1 MRSEYRR
8 GILKFGIAAAMIAVA
23 MVCRYLTKTEDLSDL
38 VWNALSLLRTG
49 IYLSLIYMWMLSIR
63 FRIRQS
69 QVRNYLMM
77 TGFLLLFWFG
87 LRTCKYNYVHSMNG
101 SCICWYGFYIP
112 MVLIPQMAVFV
123 ACCLGKREDYRIPW
137 GYRLLYIPST
147 IAIAVVLTN
156 SFHQKVFIFPP
167 GAENPLADYT
177 YGPAYYCVIG
187 WILAEVT
194 LFFAILFL
202 RRHRS
207 KLRWRNSIVFLPI
220 LVMIGYSILY
230 IRKAR
235 FIYWFAGDM
244 TAALTVMILATWE
257 LCIAL
262 SIIPSNSNH
271 AMLFRYSTV
280 GAKITDSQLNI
291 IYRSEGDRVLNKKT
305 LLQALIRPINFDKFR
320 LAGTKIRGGYVFW
333 NENISDVRKTMQE
346 LQSIREQLR
355 EKNRLLQSEV
365 KLQEEK
371 ARINEQIRLYDSIRS
386 EIHPKLS
393 QLETLLEQMDVDS
406 IEGWMQI
413 CVLGTYIKRRSNL
426 ILLGEESGQIP
437 VRELELSLQESMENL
452 KLGRVPGNMICRGA
466 GYIDKENAVRLYDAA
481 EWLLEQ
487 VWKTIRAFIIT
498 VAIQDNAGYVAF
510 NVDGTP
516 DVLGDAKTVFM
527 EEFGLPCDIQIQERD
542 IRIRVEV
549 GTGGTEQ

>member
-23 MVCRYLTKTEDLSDL
+23 MVCRYPTKTEDLSDL

-101 SCICWYGFYIP
+101 SCICWYGFYIL

-167 GAENPLADYT
+167 GAETPLADYT

-230 IRKAR
+230 IRKVR

-280 GAKITDSQLNI
+280 GAKIADSQLNI
-291 IYRSEGDRVLNKKT
+291 IYRSEGARVFNKKT

-320 LAGTKIRGGYVFW
+320 LAGTEIRGGYVFW
-333 NENISDVRKTMQE
+333 NENISDVRKTIQE

-406 IEGWMQI
+406 IEGWMKI

-452 KLGRVPGNMICRGA
+452 KLCRVPGNMICQGA

-487 VWKTIRAFIIT
+487 VWKTIQAFIIT

-510 NVDGTP
+510 NIDGTP

-527 EEFGLPCDIQIQERD
+527 EEFGLLCDIQIQERD

>member
-1 MRSEYRR
+1 MRSEYRH

-23 MVCRYLTKTEDLSDL
+23 MICRYLTKAEDLSDW

-49 IYLSLIYMWMLSIR
+49 IYLSLIYMWILSIR

-123 ACCLGKREDYRIPW
+123 ACCLGKREDYRVPW
-137 GYRLLYIPST
+137 GDRLLYIPSA
-147 IAIAVVLTN
+147 IAILTVLTN
-156 SFHQKVFIFPP
+156 SFHQKVFFFPP
-167 GAENPLADYT
+167 GVENPLADYT
-177 YGPAYYCVIG
+177 YGPAYYGVVG
-187 WILAEVT
+187 WILTEVI

-202 RRHRS
+202 RGHRS
-207 KLRWRNSIVFLPI
+207 PLRWRNGIVFLPI
-220 LVMIGYSILY
+220 LMMIGYSILY
-230 IRKAR
+230 IRKVR
-235 FIYWFAGDM
+235 FILWFAGDM

-271 AMLFRYSTV
+271 ATLFRYSTV

-291 IYRSEGDRVLNKKT
+291 IYRSEGARVFNKKT

-333 NENISDVRKTMQE
+333 NENIADVRKTVQE

-386 EIHPKLS
+386 EIHPKLN
-393 QLETLLEQMDVDS
+393 QLETLLERMDADS
-406 IEGWMQI
+406 IDDWMQI

-426 ILLGEESGQIP
+426 ILLGEESGEIP

-452 KLGRVPGNMICRGA
+452 KLCRVPGNMICRGA
-466 GYIDKENAVRLYDAA
+466 GYIDKENAVRIYDAA

-498 VAIQDNAGYVAF
+498 VAIQDNTGYVAF
-510 NVDGTP
+510 NIDGTP
-516 DVLGDAKTVFM
+516 GVLGNAKTVFM

-549 GTGGTEQ
+549 GTGGAER

>member
-1 MRSEYRR
+1 MRSEYRH
-8 GILKFGIAAAMIAVA
+8 GILKFGVAAAMIAIA
-23 MVCRYLTKTEDLSDL
+23 MVCRYLTKAEDLNDWA
-38 VWNALSLLRTG
+38 WNALSLLRTG
-49 IYLSLIYMWMLSIR
+49 IYLSLIYMWILSIR

-123 ACCLGKREDYRIPW
+123 ACCLGKREDYRVPW

-147 IAIAVVLTN
+147 IAILTVLTN
-156 SFHQKVFIFPP
+156 SFHQEVFIFPP
-167 GAENPLADYT
+167 GVENPLADYL
-177 YGPAYYCVIG
+177 YGPAYYGVVG
-187 WILAEVT
+187 WILAEVV
-194 LFFAILFL
+194 LFFVILFL

-207 KLRWRNSIVFLPI
+207 LLRWRNSIVFLPI

-230 IRKAR
+230 VRKVR
-235 FIYWFAGDM
+235 LILWFAGDM

-271 AMLFRYSTV
+271 AKLFRYSTV

-291 IYRSEGDRVLNKKT
+291 IYRSEGARVFNKKT
-305 LLQALIRPINFDKFR
+305 LLQALIRPINFEKFR
-320 LAGTKIRGGYVFW
+320 LAGTEIRGGYVFW
-333 NENISDVRKTMQE
+333 NENISDVRKTIQE
-346 LQSIREQLR
+346 LQSLREQLR

-365 KLQEEK
+365 NLQEEK

-386 EIHPKLS
+386 EIHPKLN
-393 QLETLLEQMDVDS
+393 QLETLLEQMDADS
-406 IEGWMQI
+406 IDGWMQI

-426 ILLGEESGQIP
+426 ILLGEESGRIP

-452 KLGRVPGNMICRGA
+452 KLCRVPGNMICRGG

-498 VAIQDNAGYVAF
+498 VAIQDNIGYVAF
-510 NVDGTP
+510 NIDGTP

-549 GTGGTEQ
+549 GTGGTVK

>member
-77 TGFLLLFWFG
+77 IGFLLLFWFG

-230 IRKAR
+230 IRKVR

-271 AMLFRYSTV
+271 ATLFRYSTV

-291 IYRSEGDRVLNKKT
+291 IYRSEGARVFNKKT
-305 LLQALIRPINFDKFR
+305 LLQALIRPINFEKFR
-320 LAGTKIRGGYVFW
+320 LAGTEIRGGYVFW
-333 NENISDVRKTMQE
+333 NENISDVRKTIQE
-346 LQSIREQLR
+346 LQNLREQLR
-355 EKNRLLQSEV
+355 ENNRLLQSEV
-365 KLQEEK
+365 NLQEEK

-393 QLETLLEQMDVDS
+393 QLESLLEQMDVDS
-406 IEGWMQI
+406 IEGWTQI
-413 CVLGTYIKRRSNL
+413 CVQGTYIKRRSNL

-452 KLGRVPGNMICRGA
+452 KLCRVPGNMICQGA

-487 VWKTIRAFIIT
+487 VWKTIQAFIIT
-498 VAIQDNAGYVAF
+498 VAIQDNTGYVAF
-510 NVDGTP
+510 NIDGTP

-527 EEFGLPCDIQIQERD
+527 EEFGLLCDIQIQERD

-549 GTGGTEQ
+549 GTGGMEQ

>member
-1 MRSEYRR
+1 
-8 GILKFGIAAAMIAVA
+8 
-23 MVCRYLTKTEDLSDL
+23 
-38 VWNALSLLRTG
+38 
-49 IYLSLIYMWMLSIR
+49 
-63 FRIRQS
+63 
-69 QVRNYLMM
+69 
-77 TGFLLLFWFG
+77 
-87 LRTCKYNYVHSMNG
+87 
-101 SCICWYGFYIP
+101 
-112 MVLIPQMAVFV
+112 
-123 ACCLGKREDYRIPW
+123 
-137 GYRLLYIPST
+137 
-147 IAIAVVLTN
+147 
-156 SFHQKVFIFPP
+156 
-167 GAENPLADYT
+167 
-177 YGPAYYCVIG
+177 
-187 WILAEVT
+187 
-194 LFFAILFL
+194 
-202 RRHRS
+202 
-207 KLRWRNSIVFLPI
+207 
-220 LVMIGYSILY
+220 MIGYSILY

-291 IYRSEGDRVLNKKT
+291 IYRSEGARVFNKKT

-320 LAGTKIRGGYVFW
+320 LAGTEIRGGYVFW
-333 NENISDVRKTMQE
+333 NENISDVRKTIQE

-452 KLGRVPGNMICRGA
+452 KLCRVPGNMICRGA

-498 VAIQDNAGYVAF
+498 VAIQDNTGYVAF
-510 NVDGTP
+510 NIDGTP

-549 GTGGTEQ
+549 ETGGTEQ

>member
-1 MRSEYRR
+1 
-8 GILKFGIAAAMIAVA
+8 
-23 MVCRYLTKTEDLSDL
+23 
-38 VWNALSLLRTG
+38 
-49 IYLSLIYMWMLSIR
+49 
-63 FRIRQS
+63 
-69 QVRNYLMM
+69 MM

-194 LFFAILFL
+194 LFFAIIFL

-452 KLGRVPGNMICRGA
+452 KLCRVPGNMICRGA

>member
-1 MRSEYRR
+1 MAKQYC
-8 GILKFGIAAAMIAVA
+8 IPADFG
-23 MVCRYLTKTEDLSDL
+23 D
-38 VWNALSLLRTG
+38 
-49 IYLSLIYMWMLSIR
+49 
-63 FRIRQS
+63 
-69 QVRNYLMM
+69 
-77 TGFLLLFWFG
+77 
-87 LRTCKYNYVHSMNG
+87 
-101 SCICWYGFYIP
+101 
-112 MVLIPQMAVFV
+112 
-123 ACCLGKREDYRIPW
+123 
-137 GYRLLYIPST
+137 
-147 IAIAVVLTN
+147 
-156 SFHQKVFIFPP
+156 
-167 GAENPLADYT
+167 
-177 YGPAYYCVIG
+177 
-187 WILAEVT
+187 
-194 LFFAILFL
+194 
-202 RRHRS
+202 
-207 KLRWRNSIVFLPI
+207 
-220 LVMIGYSILY
+220 SILY

-291 IYRSEGDRVLNKKT
+291 IYRSEGARVFNKKT

-320 LAGTKIRGGYVFW
+320 LAGTEIRGGYVFW
-333 NENISDVRKTMQE
+333 NENISDVRKTIQE

-393 QLETLLEQMDVDS
+393 QLESLLEQMDVDS

-452 KLGRVPGNMICRGA
+452 KLCRVPGNMICRGA

-498 VAIQDNAGYVAF
+498 VAIQDNTGYVAF
-510 NVDGTP
+510 NIDGTP

-549 GTGGTEQ
+549 RTGGTEQ

>member
-1 MRSEYRR
+1 
-8 GILKFGIAAAMIAVA
+8 
-23 MVCRYLTKTEDLSDL
+23 
-38 VWNALSLLRTG
+38 
-49 IYLSLIYMWMLSIR
+49 
-63 FRIRQS
+63 
-69 QVRNYLMM
+69 
-77 TGFLLLFWFG
+77 
-87 LRTCKYNYVHSMNG
+87 
-101 SCICWYGFYIP
+101 
-112 MVLIPQMAVFV
+112 MAVFV

-137 GYRLLYIPST
+137 GYRLLYIPSA

-167 GAENPLADYT
+167 EAENPLADYT

-230 IRKAR
+230 IRKVR

-271 AMLFRYSTV
+271 ATLFRYSTV

-291 IYRSEGDRVLNKKT
+291 IYRSEGTRVFNKKT
-305 LLQALIRPINFDKFR
+305 LLQALIRPINFEKFR
-320 LAGTKIRGGYVFW
+320 LAGTEIRGGYVFW
-333 NENISDVRKTMQE
+333 NENISDVRKTIQE
-346 LQSIREQLR
+346 LQNLREQLR
-355 EKNRLLQSEV
+355 ENNRLLQSEV
-365 KLQEEK
+365 NLQEEK
-371 ARINEQIRLYDSIRS
+371 ARINEQITLYDSIRS

-393 QLETLLEQMDVDS
+393 QLESLLEQMDVDS

-413 CVLGTYIKRRSNL
+413 CVQGTYIKRRSNL

-452 KLGRVPGNMICRGA
+452 KLCRVPGNMICQGA

-498 VAIQDNAGYVAF
+498 VAIQDNTGYVAF
-510 NVDGTP
+510 NTDGTP

-527 EEFGLPCDIQIQERD
+527 EEFGLLCDIQIQERD

-549 GTGGTEQ
+549 GTGGMEQ

>member
-202 RRHRS
+202 RRQRS

-452 KLGRVPGNMICRGA
+452 KLCRVPGNMICRGA
-466 GYIDKENAVRLYDAA
+466 GYIDKKNAVRLYDAA

>member
-177 YGPAYYCVIG
+177 YGPVYYCVIG

-452 KLGRVPGNMICRGA
+452 KLCRVPGNMICRGA

>member
-137 GYRLLYIPST
+137 EYRLLYIPST
-147 IAIAVVLTN
+147 IAIAMVLTN

-291 IYRSEGDRVLNKKT
+291 IYRSEGARVLNKKT

-452 KLGRVPGNMICRGA
+452 KLCRVPGNMICRGA

-516 DVLGDAKTVFM
+516 DVLGGAKTVFM

>member
-291 IYRSEGDRVLNKKT
+291 IYRSEGARVLNKKT

-413 CVLGTYIKRRSNL
+413 CVLGTYIK
-426 ILLGEESGQIP
+426 P
-437 VRELELSLQESMENL
+437 EL
-452 KLGRVPGNMICRGA
+452 K
-466 GYIDKENAVRLYDAA
+466 K
-481 EWLLEQ
+481 
-487 VWKTIRAFIIT
+487 
-498 VAIQDNAGYVAF
+498 
-510 NVDGTP
+510 
-516 DVLGDAKTVFM
+516 
-527 EEFGLPCDIQIQERD
+527 
-542 IRIRVEV
+542 
-549 GTGGTEQ
+549 